1 MMEERHYAFFQNR
14 DCEYSY
20 RFFENK
26 DCKYFPCH
34 KGLADFNC
42 LFCYCPLYALGRGCG
57 GNFRYTENGIK
68 DCSGCLFPHRRE
80 NYDRVI
86 ARFMEIVKKMQEG
99 E

>member
-1 MMEERHYAFFQNR
+1 MLQMEN
-14 DCEYSY
+14 SY

-42 LFCYCPLYALGRGCG
+42 LFCYCPLYALKDKCG
-57 GNFRYTENGIK
+57 GNFRYTESGIK
-68 DCSGCLFPHRRE
+68 DCSACLLPHNRKSYSYIVSKFKDIAEITRR
-80 NYDRVI
+80 
-86 ARFMEIVKKMQEG
+86 KEG